1 MKLKI
6 IGPEGTQIHEIL
18 WVELN
23 TKAGNFVIQPGHHP
37 MVVSLDENKEVAF
50 CLKTGKQSSFSPPG
64 GVAEIT
70 RNSITLLLTQMP
82 A

>member
-6 IGPEGTQIHEIL
+6 IAPEGTDVHEIL

-23 TKAGNFVIQPGHHP
+23 TKAGNFVIQPGHTP
-37 MVVSLDENKEVAF
+37 MIVSLAENKEVVY
-50 CLKTGKQSSFSPPG
+50 CLSNGKQTSFSPPG

-70 RNSITLLLTQMP
+70 RNTATLLLTQMP
-82 A
+82 S